1 MPEVEITKLLVAIVD
16 RGKGADLV
24 EIYREHRLPFD
35 YLCMG
40 MGTASSRLL
49 DYFGL
54 AQTQKDVVLT
64 FVPARRVQRV
74 MQAVDARFDLSNP
87 GRGILFS
94 CPLSS
99 VSGQV
104 PQMLNNGEKPLEEEV
119 YVETPSS
126 YDLIVAVVNR
136 GDTDPVMDAARS
148 VGARGGTVVHG
159 RRIGVDDAET
169 RLGFS
174 LEPEKDVIAIVVNHA
189 QKLDIMRAIN
199 KAAGLATPSRG
210 ILFSLPVEDMMGLQA
225 VLGEAA
231 SQDDEPADLSK

>member
-64 FVPARRVQRV
+64 FVPARRVRAV
-74 MQAVDARFDLSNP
+74 MDAVDGRFDLSSP

-104 PQMLNNGEKPLEEEV
+104 PQMLNNGVEPLEEES
-119 YVETPSS
+119 YVETPVA
-126 YDLIVAVVNR
+126 YDLIVVVVNR
-136 GDTDPVMDAARS
+136 GNTDPVMEAARS

-169 RLGFS
+169 RLGFA
-174 LEPEKDVIAIVVNHA
+174 LEPEKDVIAIVVNHTH
-189 QKLDIMRAIN
+189 KLDVMRAVN

-210 ILFSLPVEDMMGLQA
+210 ILFSLPVEDMMGLQG
-225 VLGEAA
+225 VLGASEAANEGEAA
-231 SQDDEPADLSK
+231 C